1 MIFSA
6 PMMNAMYAKIKYTR
20 PAKIIPPCTKGT
32 FSGITVPS
40 GRIIAVTAARKAKDE
55 PRNTGTLNLVQQ
67 WNIKVPT
74 PAENNASDGLRPVS
88 KGTSTVAPNMA
99 KRC

>member
-1 MIFSA
+1 MGAKEGMA
-6 PMMNAMYAKIKYTR
+6 PR
-20 PAKIIPPCTKGT
+20 AKIIPPCAKGT

-67 WNIKVPT
+67 WNIKL
-74 PAENNASDGLRPVS
+74 PAPVERNASDGL
-88 KGTSTVAPNMA
+88 
-99 KRC
+99 